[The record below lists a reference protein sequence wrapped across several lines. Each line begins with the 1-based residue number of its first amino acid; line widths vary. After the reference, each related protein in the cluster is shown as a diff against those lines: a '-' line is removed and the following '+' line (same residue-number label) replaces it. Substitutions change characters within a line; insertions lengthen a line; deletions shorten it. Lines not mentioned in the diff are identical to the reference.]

1 MGFDL
6 FSKLRPALIGKMT
19 QRAVLEALRAG
30 GPMSRASLTRT
41 TGISPTTVSNAVVSL
56 LRSKLIEEGEADGP
70 PALGRPGKRLRL
82 ATSGAQVIGAVLDAH
97 ESQVVAAGVDGTLRE
112 PISFPTPPT
121 YEAILDALETQVR
134 NLQRRGM
141 RTLGIGLSV
150 PGLVDR
156 REGKAVLSPNLHQT
170 DGRHPA
176 RDLHERLKV
185 PAAIMHETDA
195 LCLAERNYGDARGID
210 DYVVLDCVEG
220 LGAGAVIKGQ
230 LLEGYLGF
238 AGELG
243 HVAVDPEHGPRCGCG
258 NRGCL
263 ETLATD
269 AALARRLS
277 ERTGK
282 KLSID
287 DAMALIQ
294 EDREATRESV
304 QETLD
309 ALSIGVAAVIN
320 IFNPAAVFVHARLLE
335 VDGDML
341 ERLVAL
347 TRRRALAPAAEP
359 CKILRG
365 RSTKLQGAVAGFI
378 DHLFETLGPRLPAEV

>member
-19 QRAVLEALRAG
+19 QRAVLEAMRAEGPLSRAG
-30 GPMSRASLTRT
+30 LTRS
-41 TGISPTTVSNAVVSL
+41 TGISPTTVSNAVAAL
-56 LRSKLIEEGEADGP
+56 LRAKLIEEGEADGP
-70 PALGRPGKRLRL
+70 PALGRPGKRLHL
-82 ATSGAQVIGAVLDAH
+82 ATSGAQVIGVALDAH
-97 ESQVVAAGVDGTLRE
+97 ESQVVAAGVDGQLRDA
-112 PISFPTPPT
+112 ITFATPDT
-121 YEAILDALETQVR
+121 YTKILDAIETQVR
-134 NLQRRGM
+134 QLQRRGT
-141 RTLGIGLSV
+141 RTLGLGLSL
-150 PGLVDR
+150 PGLVHR

-170 DGRHPA
+170 DDQYPG
-176 RDLHERLKV
+176 RDLRDRLKV
-185 PAAIMHETDA
+185 PTTIMHEMDA
-195 LCLAERNYGDARGID
+195 LCLAERSYGDARGIA

-230 LLEGYLGF
+230 LLEGHLGF

-243 HVAVDPEHGPRCGCG
+243 HVAVDPEHGPPCGCG

-277 ERTGK
+277 ERLGRT
-282 KLSID
+282 LSID
-287 DAMALIQ
+287 ETLALVQ
-294 EDREATRESV
+294 KGEAAEEV
-304 QETLD
+304 QQTLD
-309 ALSIGVAAVIN
+309 ALSIGVATVIN
-320 IFNPAAVFVHARLLE
+320 IFNPAAVFVHARLLDAE
-335 VDGDML
+335 PRML

-359 CKILRG
+359 CKVLRA

-378 DHLFETLGPRLPAEV
+378 DYLFDTLGPRLPAHV

>member
-30 GPMSRASLTRT
+30 GPMSRAGLTRC
-41 TGISPTTVSNAVVSL
+41 TGISPTTVSNAVAAL
-56 LRSKLIEEGEADGP
+56 LRSRLIEEGEAESP
-70 PALGRPGKRLRL
+70 PVLGRPGKRLHL
-82 ATSGAQVIGAVLDAH
+82 AISGAQVIGVALDAH
-97 ESQVVAAGVDGTLRE
+97 ESQVVAAGVDGHLKDALT
-112 PISFPTPPT
+112 FPTPDT
-121 YEAILDALETQVR
+121 YAKILDELENKVR
-134 NLQRRGM
+134 QLQRRGT
-141 RTLGIGLSV
+141 RTLGMGLSL
-150 PGLVDR
+150 PGLVHR

-170 DGRHPA
+170 DGQHPG
-176 RDLHERLKV
+176 RDLRDRLKV
-185 PAAIMHETDA
+185 PTAIMHEMDA
-195 LCLAERNYGDARGID
+195 LCLAERAYGDARGID

-230 LLEGYLGF
+230 LLEGHLGF

-243 HVAVDPEHGPRCGCG
+243 HVAVDPERGPLCGCG

-269 AALARRLS
+269 AALARKIS
-277 ERTGK
+277 ERLGH

-287 DAMALIQ
+287 DALEIVRQ
-294 EDREATRESV
+294 GEAKAEV
-304 QETLD
+304 EQTLD
-309 ALSIGVAAVIN
+309 AMSIGLAAVIN
-320 IFNPAAVFVHARLLE
+320 IFNPAAVFVHARIL
-335 VDGDML
+335 DTGADML
-341 ERLVAL
+341 PRLVAL

-359 CKILRG
+359 CKVLRA

-378 DHLFETLGPRLPAEV
+378 DHLFETLGPRLPIV